1 MNGEH
6 GWTVASHRPR
16 LADLNCILSHFPEH
30 GPADGVPAHMNQAD
44 LFEVTAQPPAGF
56 RYAEEVI
63 TAREEQDL
71 VRDLEGLPFKEFE
84 FRGFLGRRRVV
95 SYGWRYDFNH
105 GGLQRTEDMPDFVQ
119 AIRERAAA
127 FAGLPAAALQQ
138 VLLTEYRPG
147 VAIGWH
153 KDRSV
158 FGEVVGLSLL
168 SPCTFRLRRKVGER
182 WERRS
187 LELQPRSAYLLQ
199 GPVRTDWEH
208 SIPAVDRLR
217 YSITFR
223 NIIEPPRRSRR

>member
-1 MNGEH
+1 
-6 GWTVASHRPR
+6 
-16 LADLNCILSHFPEH
+16 
-30 GPADGVPAHMNQAD
+30 MNQAD
-44 LFEVTAQPPAGF
+44 LFAAPARLPAGF
-56 RYAEEVI
+56 RYAEELI
-63 TAREEQDL
+63 TAREEQEF
-71 VRDLEGLPFKEFE
+71 VRALAAVPFKEFE
-84 FRGFLGRRRVV
+84 FRGFLGKRRVV

-105 GGLQRTEDMPDFVQ
+105 GGLQRTDDMPDFVQ
-119 AIRERAAA
+119 AIRERAAS
-127 FAGLPAAALQQ
+127 FAGLPAAGLQQ

-147 VAIGWH
+147 AAIGWH

-182 WERRS
+182 RERRS
-187 LELQPRSAYLLQ
+187 LELQPRSAYLLR

-223 NIIEPPRRSRR
+223 NIIEPTRRGRRPR